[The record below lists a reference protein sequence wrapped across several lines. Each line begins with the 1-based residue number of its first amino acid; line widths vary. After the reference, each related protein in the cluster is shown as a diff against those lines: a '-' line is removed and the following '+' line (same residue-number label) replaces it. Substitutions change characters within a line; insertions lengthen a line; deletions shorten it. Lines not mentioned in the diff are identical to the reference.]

1 MHLLSLLMTFSLA
14 ISGSNGTMAEKLGY
28 TPSDKLLIIHADDI
42 GMSHSVN
49 KATIEAFKA
58 GIVTCGS
65 IMVPC
70 PWFTEFAAYYRENP
84 GLDIGVHLTL
94 TSEWKYYRWGTV
106 ASKDKVPSLID
117 EEGFMWRSYEE
128 FSQHAKPE
136 EVEIELRAQIE
147 RALQFGIKPTHID
160 THMGTVFAKPEF
172 FEIYYRL
179 GKEYNINPML
189 IKPTPEIIERLKQMQ
204 SDLAGK
210 VGDVMEKSNL
220 PFLDE
225 LVSAGSGNT
234 FEEKK
239 DSYYSAI
246 RNLNPGVNEIIV
258 HLGMDDEELK
268 HITGSY
274 MSRYYDYK
282 IFSDPE
288 IQKLIDDLGIKLI
301 GWKNMVIKD
310 SK

>member
-14 ISGSNGTMAEKLGY
+14 ISYDNTMAERLGY
-28 TPSDKLLIIHADDI
+28 NQNDKLLIIHADDI

-128 FSQHAKPE
+128 FNQHAKPE

-147 RALQFGIKPTHID
+147 RVLQFGIKPTHID
-160 THMGTVFAKPEF
+160 THMGTCLQNQSSLRYT
-172 FEIYYRL
+172 IGL
-179 GKEYNINPML
+179 GRNI
-189 IKPTPEIIERLKQMQ
+189 I
-204 SDLAGK
+204 
-210 VGDVMEKSNL
+210 
-220 PFLDE
+220 
-225 LVSAGSGNT
+225 
-234 FEEKK
+234 
-239 DSYYSAI
+239 
-246 RNLNPGVNEIIV
+246 
-258 HLGMDDEELK
+258 
-268 HITGSY
+268 
-274 MSRYYDYK
+274 
-282 IFSDPE
+282 
-288 IQKLIDDLGIKLI
+288 
-301 GWKNMVIKD
+301 
-310 SK
+310 